1 MYFGTKKT
9 GARARWS
16 KWHIDRIILSA
27 WMANLLLMCQATD
40 VVRIVVAGLNFFLE
54 EQSIMGSI
62 THCLRIKMYEK
73 KPIPIPVAASTTGF
87 DAKKIALCQGPV

>member
-1 MYFGTKKT
+1 MVLQFGTERA

-54 EQSIMGSI
+54 EYSIMGSV
-62 THCLRIKMYEK
+62 THC
-73 KPIPIPVAASTTGF
+73 
-87 DAKKIALCQGPV
+87 